1 VLGAMIA
8 PVFIFPLFNSYT
20 PLTDARVRDPILRM
34 ARANGIA
41 ADNVYVVDQS
51 RQTTRVS
58 ANVSGLFGTTRIS
71 LNDNLLRRASLE
83 EIELVMGH
91 EVGHYVLD
99 HVFRKLFAFSALIA

>member
-1 VLGAMIA
+1 
-8 PVFIFPLFNSYT
+8 
-20 PLTDARVRDPILRM
+20 M

-41 ADNVYVVDQS
+41 VDNVYVVDQS

-83 EIELVMGH
+83 EIEMVMAH
-91 EVGHYVLD
+91 EMGHYVLD
-99 HVFRKLFAFSALIA
+99 HVFKNLIAVSLLIAVGLALGAGAFEWLRQRRPQLGNR